1 MNFSGKWTEFTMRRM
16 TSKMFWMINS
26 KVILPKISVLI
37 ANTPKMIMNH
47 QGLIPDD
54 SYFWPNETVARNND
68 QVYFG
73 LRAEQVSLYT
83 TG

>member
-26 KVILPKISVLI
+26 EVILPKISVLI

-47 QGLIPDD
+47 QGI
-54 SYFWPNETVARNND
+54 VAD
-68 QVYFG
+68 
-73 LRAEQVSLYT
+73 ES
-83 TG
+83 